1 MLTVNGATHAGGVG
15 GRGATANSGNS
26 GGGGG
31 SGGAILLESPSVTL
45 NAGATLVANGGEG
58 GEGSRS
64 QVGGNASDGLEA
76 ITRTPGGTGNNGDDG
91 GDGAAAGGGGGV
103 GRIRI
108 TAFGSCQRNVT
119 TVSPAA
125 SVMGCQQRSHE
136 IGDIGR
142 LVHHAAVLKSA
153 DMGEVR
159 DPGGVLRG

>member
-45 NAGATLVANGGEG
+45 NAGATLVANGGGG

-76 ITRTPGGTGNNGDDG
+76 TTRTPGGTGNNGDDG
-91 GDGAAAGGGGGV
+91 GDGAAAGGG
-103 GRIRI
+103 
-108 TAFGSCQRNVT
+108 AHSDQRL
-119 TVSPAA
+119 
-125 SVMGCQQRSHE
+125 
-136 IGDIGR
+136 R
-142 LVHHAAVLKSA
+142 LVPAQRDDGEPRGERDGLSAAVS
-153 DMGEVR
+153 
-159 DPGGVLRG
+159 